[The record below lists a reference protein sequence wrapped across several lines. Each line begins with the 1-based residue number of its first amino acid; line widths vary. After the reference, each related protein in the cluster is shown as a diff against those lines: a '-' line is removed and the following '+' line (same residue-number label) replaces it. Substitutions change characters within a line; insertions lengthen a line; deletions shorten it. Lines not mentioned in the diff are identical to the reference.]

1 MIREFCPNGIKT
13 VPLWKYTAW
22 DKKFNAVDNSMQK
35 SIIKYKYL
43 LANKLNEIVDN
54 TGDIRIL
61 YTSEEVAY
69 TTEEKAGEFI
79 SQGEI
84 VAIPWGGNPNVKYY
98 NGRFITGDNRIATS
112 IAPKILDTK
121 FLYYVLLNKLD
132 IISTFYRGAG
142 IKHPSMLSVL
152 TLEIPLPPLNIQKEI
167 VSILD
172 SFTSLLDKMKQE
184 IEMRKKQM
192 EYYIDK
198 FYGGDFDGMMRLAD
212 IPGNSVAQFSDL
224 GPIIR
229 GKRFV
234 RDDIRTVGQPC
245 IHYGDMYTY
254 YGTMAVTAKTFL
266 ERDFPKKMRY
276 AHKGDVVIVGAGEND
291 YDIGVGLVWM
301 GEEPAAVH
309 DACYILKHH
318 QIPMY
323 ISYYLRSNI
332 YHQQLKKYVSSGKIS
347 SFSAEGLGKVY
358 IPIQPEDKQRQ
369 IVSILDT
376 FETYISKLEKMI
388 ELRQKQYEYYREKLL
403 TFE

>member
-1 MIREFCPNGIKT
+1 MIRLQEYKNVKRIKLIDCCSAIFSGGTPLTSKEQYYDGNIPWIRSGEIDFNRIFRSERNISQEGLENSSAKLIRPKSVVMAMTGAT
-13 VPLWKYTAW
+13 VAKVATIEAEMAANQSVCALET
-22 DKKFNAVDNSMQK
+22 NSQLD
-35 SIIKYKYL
+35 YRFLYFYLATKYL
-43 LANKLNEIVDN
+43 QLRNSAQGALTSLNLE
-54 TGDIRIL
+54 RI
-61 YTSEEVAY
+61 
-69 TTEEKAGEFI
+69 KNI
-79 SQGEI
+79 
-84 VAIPWGGNPNVKYY
+84 
-98 NGRFITGDNRIATS
+98 
-112 IAPKILDTK
+112 
-121 FLYYVLLNKLD
+121 
-132 IISTFYRGAG
+132 
-142 IKHPSMLSVL
+142 
-152 TLEIPLPPLNIQKEI
+152 EIPLPPLNIQKDI

-172 SFTSLLDKMKQE
+172 SFTSLIDKMKQE
-184 IEMRKKQM
+184 VEMRKKQM
-192 EYYIDK
+192 VYYIDK

-212 IPGNSVAQFSDL
+212 IPGNSVVQFSDL

-369 IVSILDT
+369 IASILDT

>member
-172 SFTSLLDKMKQE
+172 SFTSLIDKMKQE
-184 IEMRKKQM
+184 VEMRKKQM
-192 EYYIDK
+192 DYYKEKLFSFGKEECEWRTLNELFTFKNGINKEKSDFGRGTPIINYIDVYRK
-198 FYGGDFDGMMRLAD
+198 RGLVKED
-212 IPGNSVAQFSDL
+212 IKGLVNSNTSEQS
-224 GPIIR
+224 R
-229 GKRFV
+229 YKCKR
-234 RDDIRTVGQPC
+234 
-245 IHYGDMYTY
+245 
-254 YGTMAVTAKTFL
+254 
-266 ERDFPKKMRY
+266 
-276 AHKGDVVIVGAGEND
+276 GDVFFTRTSETKEEVGFPSVLLEDIENCVFSGFVLKATPTTDLLDTHYCKYCFFTYQFRKEVIKSATYTTRALTNGTS
-291 YDIGVGLVWM
+291 L
-301 GEEPAAVH
+301 
-309 DACYILKHH
+309 
-318 QIPMY
+318 
-323 ISYYLRSNI
+323 S
-332 YHQQLKKYVSSGKIS
+332 KIS
-347 SFSAEGLGKVY
+347 
-358 IPIQPEDKQRQ
+358 IPVPSLEKQRQ

>member
-1 MIREFCPNGIKT
+1 MNRINEMIREFCPNGIKT

-98 NGRFITGDNRIATS
+98 NGRFVTGDNRIATS

-132 IISTFYRGAG
+132 IINTFYRGAG
-142 IKHPSMLSVL
+142 IKHPSMFSVL

-172 SFTSLLDKMKQE
+172 SFTSLIGKMKQE
-184 IEMRKKQM
+184 VEMRKKQM
-192 EYYIDK
+192 EYYLNILICKDNVAARL
-198 FYGGDFDGMMRLAD
+198 FGDIG
-212 IPGNSVAQFSDL
+212 VVQ
-224 GPIIR
+224 R
-229 GKRFV
+229 GKRVVRKELALQGCIPVFQNSLTPLGYYQYSNIPANNTFV
-234 RDDIRTVGQPC
+234 ISA
-245 IHYGDMYTY
+245 
-254 YGTMAVTAKTFL
+254 GT
-266 ERDFPKKMRY
+266 
-276 AHKGDVVIVGAGEND
+276 AGE
-291 YDIGVGLVWM
+291 IGFSAKPFWAADDCLV
-301 GEEPAAVH
+301 
-309 DACYILKHH
+309 
-318 QIPMY
+318 
-323 ISYYLRSNI
+323 ISSVLCDSKYLYYYLKT
-332 YHQQLKKYVSSGKIS
+332 QEQFLKSQIRGGAMKRLSRETIEKL
-347 SFSAEGLGKVY
+347 E
-358 IPIQPEDKQRQ
+358 IPVPSLEKQRQ
-369 IVSILDT
+369 IASILDS

>member
-1 MIREFCPNGIKT
+1 MRRVRLKEIGTFYSGLSGKSKSDFSEGNALLVTYRNIFNNPVLNPAIKDT
-13 VPLWKYTAW
+13 VVVGKDEKQNEVLW
-22 DKKFNAVDNSMQK
+22 
-35 SIIKYKYL
+35 
-43 LANKLNEIVDN
+43 
-54 TGDIRIL
+54 GDILI
-61 YTSEEVAY
+61 TGSSETPADAGMSSVVLFIP
-69 TTEEKAGEFI
+69 EEKMYLNSFCFGFRLNDMNE
-79 SQGEI
+79 
-84 VAIPWGGNPNVKYY
+84 
-98 NGRFITGDNRIATS
+98 
-112 IAPKILDTK
+112 
-121 FLYYVLLNKLD
+121 VLPSYIGHLLR
-132 IISTFYRGAG
+132 STFIRAAISKTAFGVTRFNVNRMRFAD
-142 IKHPSMLSVL
+142 I
-152 TLEIPLPPLNIQKEI
+152 EIPLPPPNIQKEI

-172 SFTSLLDKMKQE
+172 SFTSLIDKMKQE
-184 IEMRKKQM
+184 VEMRKKQM
-192 EYYIDK
+192 EYYIDR

-212 IPGNSVAQFSDL
+212 IPGNSVVQFSDL

-234 RDDIRTVGQPC
+234 RDDIRTEGQPC

-254 YGTMAVTAKTFL
+254 YGTKAVTAKTFL
-266 ERDFPKKMRY
+266 ERDFSKKMRY

-358 IPIQPEDKQRQ
+358 IPIQSEDKQRQ
-369 IVSILDT
+369 IASILDT
-376 FETYISKLEKMI
+376 FETYISKLEQMI

>member
-172 SFTSLLDKMKQE
+172 SFTSLINKMKQE
-184 IEMRKKQM
+184 VEMRKKQM
-192 EYYIDK
+192 EYYREKLMAPQKNWEIKTLGEIGTFTRGNGLQKSDFRDK
-198 FYGGDFDGMMRLAD
+198 GF
-212 IPGNSVAQFSDL
+212 
-224 GPIIR
+224 
-229 GKRFV
+229 
-234 RDDIRTVGQPC
+234 PC
-245 IHYGDMYTY
+245 VHYGQIHTY
-254 YGTMAVTAKTFL
+254 YNTCIYETKSFCEEDLAKKLQKASYGDLLIATTSEDVKACCKAAVWFGV
-266 ERDFPKKMRY
+266 
-276 AHKGDVVIVGAGEND
+276 GDVAYSGDSFCYSHDQDSKYIAYLFQTDMFAKQKQKAATGAKVVRVSGES
-291 YDIGVGLVWM
+291 M
-301 GEEPAAVH
+301 A
-309 DACYILKHH
+309 
-318 QIPMY
+318 
-323 ISYYLRSNI
+323 
-332 YHQQLKKYVSSGKIS
+332 
-347 SFSAEGLGKVY
+347 SFSFAFPPLA
-358 IPIQPEDKQRQ
+358 QQRQ
-369 IVSILDT
+369 IASILDT
-376 FETYISKLEKMI
+376 FETYISKQEKMI